1 MEAYE
6 FYWLGPKGGYQIMGV
21 LPERRKD
28 SARVTQ
34 ESIMQWGKTIFTKD
48 FDTKDIFF
56 IQVTMDEKTGRILR
70 PVSFTIPQK
79 NV

>member
-28 SARVTQ
+28 SARVTRK
-34 ESIMQWGKTIFTKD
+34 SIMQWGKTIFSKD
-48 FDTKDIFF
+48 FDPKDIFF
-56 IQVTMDEKTGRILR
+56 VQVTMDEKTGRIFR
-70 PVSFTIPQK
+70 PVTFTIPK
-79 NV
+79 RNV